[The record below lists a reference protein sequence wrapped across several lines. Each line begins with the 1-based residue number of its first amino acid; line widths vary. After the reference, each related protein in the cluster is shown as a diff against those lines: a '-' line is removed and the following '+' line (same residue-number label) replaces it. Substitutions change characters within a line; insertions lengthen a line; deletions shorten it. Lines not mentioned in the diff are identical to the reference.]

1 MDCNWTLH
9 TMNDDNYAL
18 YYCKKDT
25 GIRIPYG
32 YWKDFGH
39 DYHMLEDM
47 LNEIGA
53 FSNKPTEEVTK

>member
-1 MDCNWTLH
+1 
-9 TMNDDNYAL
+9 MNDDNYAL